1 MKIVHPDKLSPAFQ
15 GDVAFVRV
23 AKIPA
28 TAEEVKREKGALIV
42 THSETGHHHSILG
55 EGPQLFTVPG
65 DAMVSYLRIPAQA
78 KHADVVHQR
87 PWDTHETL
95 RLLADSDEGETI
107 YQIKRQREHTP
118 EGWRRV
124 ED

>member
-1 MKIVHPDKLSPAFQ
+1 MKTVKPVKNHPAFQ

-23 AKIPA
+23 DQLPAKV
-28 TAEEVKREKGALIV
+28 EEVKREAGALIV
-42 THSETGHHHSILG
+42 THSETGHHHSIL
-55 EGPQLFTVPG
+55 ESGPQLFAVP
-65 DAMVSYLRIPAQA
+65 DDPMTSYLRIPAKA

-87 PWDTHETL
+87 PFDTHETL
-95 RLLADSDEGETI
+95 RLLADDSVGETI
-107 YQIKRQREHTP
+107 YKIRRQREHTP

>member
-1 MKIVHPDKLSPAFQ
+1 MKKISPNYDRPAFQ
-15 GDVAFVRV
+15 GDVAFLRV
-23 AKIPA
+23 KAVPEK
-28 TAEEVKREKGALIV
+28 AEEVKRENGALIV
-42 THSETGHHHSILG
+42 THSETGHHHAVLNAG
-55 EGPQLFTVPG
+55 VQLFAVPG
-65 DAMVSYLRIPAQA
+65 DSMVSYMRIPATA

-95 RLLADSDEGETI
+95 RLLADGEGETI
-107 YQIKRQREHTP
+107 YEIRRQREHTP

>member
-1 MKIVHPDKLSPAFQ
+1 MKTIHPKKDAPAFQ
-15 GDVAFVRV
+15 GDVAFLRV
-23 AKIPA
+23 AKVPKEA
-28 TAEEVKREKGALIV
+28 GQEVKREGGALIV
-42 THSETGHHHSILG
+42 THSETGHHHSVFDRGVQMFALDG
-55 EGPQLFTVPG
+55 MT
-65 DAMVSYLRIPAQA
+65 SYLKIPAG

-95 RLLADSDEGETI
+95 RLLADADEDTV
-107 YQIKRQREHTP
+107 YQIRRQREHTP

>member
-1 MKIVHPDKLSPAFQ
+1 MKTVKPESKRPAFQ
-15 GDVAFVRV
+15 GDVAFLRV
-23 AKIPA
+23 AKMPA
-28 TAEEVKREKGALIV
+28 KVEEVKREKGALIV
-42 THSETGHHHSILG
+42 THSETGHHHSILDD
-55 EGPQLFTVPG
+55 GPQLFAVPG
-65 DAMVSYLRIPAQA
+65 DAMVSYLRIPASA

-95 RLLADSDEGETI
+95 RLLADDSVGETI
-107 YQIKRQREHTP
+107 YEIRRQREHTP